1 MKCLLIETSDKRK
14 FITHEKYLP
23 QLIEFSKTFDA
34 TVSIINADDVE
45 ILKIEDLVS
54 VICDQNYKNNKFK
67 YEILETKIKKET
79 RDRRKMLSAAS
90 KIQKH
95 LRDKFLDKEVV
106 SLKETKKKFKKL
118 ELSDAATCNH
128 IRRVK
133 ERLEKEGC
141 RIQKVG
147 GGMYRIQ

>member
-1 MKCLLIETSDKRK
+1 MKCLLIETKDKRK
-14 FITHEKYLP
+14 FVTHEKYLP

-34 TVSIINADDVE
+34 TISIINAENVE

-54 VICDQNYKNNKFK
+54 VICDQNYKNEKIK
-67 YEILETKIKKET
+67 YEILETKIKKDT
-79 RDRRKMLSAAS
+79 KDRREMLSSAS

-95 LRDKFLDKEVV
+95 IRDKFLAKEIV

-118 ELSDAATCNH
+118 ELSDAALCNH

-133 ERLEKEGC
+133 ERFEKDGFK
-141 RIQKVG
+141 IQKVG